1 LGRGAERWFY
11 YIIQYDVMRDMEI
24 DLVTLANL
32 LLCLTIVALG
42 LLGYRRSKHT
52 LPLILAVVFGL
63 FGVSHLMV
71 LLGLF
76 EDLEMAV
83 FAIRIAGYALVI
95 YLLYRYVNILDIF

>member
-1 LGRGAERWFY
+1 
-11 YIIQYDVMRDMEI
+11 MRDMEI